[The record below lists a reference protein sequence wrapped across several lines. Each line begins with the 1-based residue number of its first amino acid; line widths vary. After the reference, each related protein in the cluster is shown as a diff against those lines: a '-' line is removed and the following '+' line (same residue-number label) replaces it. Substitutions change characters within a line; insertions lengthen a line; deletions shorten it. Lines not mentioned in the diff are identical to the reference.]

1 MLRTVK
7 KPSLQDV
14 VKEKGIQEFKQT
26 KRSVRLE
33 KKDGMFEVRPWDPK
47 RGHDWNPLKGYLDKR
62 QLVKEFEKRIDIDL
76 RKKGEGK
83 KLTKAVGAYSRSFFT
98 KWLPKMNLE
107 QIEQLK
113 FRVDAATVLAGFQ
126 KAGSDSRPVFSK
138 HFILDDD
145 QRKAVEDDLRG
156 TFAGRSQDTID
167 RGLDCDPQH
176 QIDRDRS
183 DIVLAKSGTNLRHLD
198 SGKEQMYALER
209 LTGSKET
216 ARDITVFLVQDAIG
230 SVNVVVS
237 SQNGFDVQDRGK
249 ANTLNCNVTLEEGIY
264 TFEYSSARQI
274 TLFAD
279 SEGRQVYMSEVDHD
293 FSCFNAELTIRI
305 PEEDVKA
312 RRFNKLEVVKASIAC
327 VLRPKTGAESPA
339 QIEMI

>member
-1 MLRTVK
+1 M

-14 VKEKGIQEFKQT
+14 VREKGIQEFKQT

-33 KKDGMFEVRPWDPK
+33 KKNGMFEVRPWDPK

-76 RKKGEGK
+76 GKKGEGK

-98 KWLPKMNLE
+98 KWLPKMNME

-138 HFILDDD
+138 KFILDDD
-145 QRKAVEDDLRG
+145 QRKAVEGDLRR
-156 TFAGRSQDTID
+156 TFGERCVNNIKE
-167 RGLDCDPQH
+167 GLGSDPH
-176 QIDRDRS
+176 YKVDGNRTN
-183 DIVLAKSGTNLRHLD
+183 VTLTKNNMNLRSLD
-198 SGKEQMYALER
+198 SHDERMIELER
-209 LTGSKET
+209 LAGNKET
-216 ARDITVFLVQDAIG
+216 ARDLTVFLVQDAIG

-237 SQNGFDVQDRGK
+237 SQNGFDVQDLGK
-249 ANTLNCNVTLEEGIY
+249 TNTLNCNVTLERGIY

-279 SEGRQVYMSEVDHD
+279 LEGTQVYMSEVDHD
-293 FSCFNAELTIRI
+293 FSCFNAELTITI

-312 RRFNKLEVVKASIAC
+312 RRFNRLEVVKASIAY